1 MLLSLQKWL
10 KNIFWAKGNRVWYGA
25 LYASTALHLSL
36 MVILTFVLI
45 FPAQQTETSPLM
57 NSLWEAKEKPLEEI
71 VQTTAVF
78 AKDVAPSAGGESMRV
93 SSFVGSHQASHAPR
107 FQLSPPSLL
116 VDNSAY
122 EISQSFLAK
131 NVGESLSV
139 KKVKQK
145 GSGNGKGKNNGNGKG
160 NGTPFFGIR
169 ADGKRFVYV
178 VDGSRSMNHPHPS
191 KAKTRFKRLKMELIK
206 SISELDPSKQ
216 FFVIFFNSEPIPMP
230 ANQMPFATQFN
241 KKRYLTWVANSRA
254 DGTTDPR
261 DAMLLAMSLNPDVIY
276 FLTDGR
282 FDINVVIDLNK
293 IAQRQIVIHTYAF
306 SNKGGEKTLKR
317 IARRNRGIYTFV
329 P

>member
-1 MLLSLQKWL
+1 MLLSLQKIL
-10 KNIFWAKGNRVWYGA
+10 KDIFWAKGNRAWYGA

-45 FPAQQTETSPLM
+45 FPDQQKENSPLI
-57 NSLWEAKEKPLEEI
+57 NSLWETKEKPLEEI
-71 VQTTAVF
+71 VQTTALF
-78 AKDVAPSAGGESMRV
+78 EKDIAPSAGGGTMKV
-93 SSFVGSHQASHAPR
+93 SSFVESHRTSHAPR
-107 FQLSPPSLL
+107 FQLSSPSLL

-131 NVGESLSV
+131 NVGKSLSV

-145 GSGNGKGKNNGNGKG
+145 GSGNGKGINNGNGKG
-160 NGTPFFGIR
+160 NGAPFFGIR
-169 ADGKRFVYV
+169 ANGKRFVYV

-191 KAKTRFKRLKMELIK
+191 EAKTRFKRLKMELVK
-206 SISELDPSKQ
+206 SISQLDPSKQ
-216 FFVIFFNSEPIPMP
+216 FFVIFFNSKPIPMP

-254 DGTTDPR
+254 NGTTDPR
-261 DAMLLAMSLNPDVIY
+261 DAVLLAMDLNPDVIY
-276 FLTDGR
+276 FLTDGS
-282 FDINVVIDLNK
+282 FDINVTIDLNK
-293 IAQRQIVIHTYAF
+293 ISQRQIAIHTYAF

-317 IARRNRGIYTFV
+317 IARRNRGTYTFV